1 MSLNSTILR
10 IASGFFFFFTNK
22 CLVYELVQA
31 AMGARLGLKLAS
43 QSAAQTSLGTILG
56 QDLEVAGVF
65 QKA

>member
-10 IASGFFFFFTNK
+10 IASGISTNK
-22 CLVYELVQA
+22 CLVYESVQG
-31 AMGARLGLKLAS
+31 AMGARLVLKLAS

-65 QKA
+65 QKEKA